1 MAPPPDSLYARG
13 FAADAETERSLRTG
27 LAGREVKIQRGRLP
41 VALRILAAEPSP
53 RLVFVDIDGVSDP
66 EAAARELASVCA
78 IGTALIAVG
87 STDTAPPRPFAAAG
101 MESPT
106 TWSSPCR
113 RQWCGTRVRPL
124 WTTCPSGPTRGASS
138 PSPEPP
144 AAASP
149 PLVAETA
156 RGVKADG
163 RSVLVVNLDPISHS
177 LSALL
182 GAGEGAGNLATVL
195 AALDSGDGL
204 DPEED
209 AAHSEATI
217 SPEQLDSIRAAAG
230 PGISLIAY
238 PRTGPLP
245 PSPPANVAS
254 AFLRHLA
261 NQAHVVLVA
270 GIVDPDT
277 RIEIMRQADARVLL
291 YEPTLLSISATVHCL
306 ALLGADC
313 PSTLVQCHA
322 RMRKSALS
330 SAQIRYALAERRPRH
345 RHSLRAGIACGRTR
359 REARPPSG
367 QGVSRGSASSVGT
380 HRQGPGPHRL
390 LNTTVHP
397 AKRRSGCG
405 HGDARLPYGTGSGFR
420 RATGPSVFAIPT
432 RGRPPDASA
441 VPHATASPPRRCRVP
456 SGSGSL

>member
-1 MAPPPDSLYARG
+1 M
-13 FAADAETERSLRTG
+13 
-27 LAGREVKIQRGRLP
+27 
-41 VALRILAAEPSP
+41 
-53 RLVFVDIDGVSDP
+53 
-66 EAAARELASVCA
+66 CA
-78 IGTALIAVG
+78 IGTALIALG
-87 STDTAPPRPFAAAG
+87 STDTAHLARSLLRHGVADYLVKPLSAAVVRDASATALDDLPERTYAGSVIAFAGA
-101 MESPT
+101 
-106 TWSSPCR
+106 
-113 RQWCGTRVRPL
+113 CG
-124 WTTCPSGPTRGASS
+124 SGVST
-138 PSPEPP
+138 
-144 AAASP
+144 
-149 PLVAETA
+149 LVAETA

-163 RSVLVVNLDPISHS
+163 RSVLVVDLDPISHS

-209 AAHSEATI
+209 AAHCEATI

-238 PRTGPLP
+238 RRTGLLP
-245 PSPPANVAS
+245 PSPAAHVAG

-330 SAQIRYALAERRPRH
+330 SAQIRYALAERRPDIVIPFEPALH
-345 RHSLRAGIACGRTR
+345 AGALGAKRDR
-359 REARPPSG
+359 PSG
-367 QGVSRGSASSVGT
+367 KAYLASV
-380 HRQGPGPHRL
+380 RQVLERTVKGPAP
-390 LNTTVHP
+390 
-397 AKRRSGCG
+397 
-405 HGDARLPYGTGSGFR
+405 TGS
-420 RATGPSVFAIPT
+420 
-432 RGRPPDASA
+432 
-441 VPHATASPPRRCRVP
+441 
-456 SGSGSL
+456 

>member
-87 STDTAPPRPFAAAG
+87 STDTARLARSLLRHGVADYLVKPLSAAVVRDASATALDDLPERTYAGSVIAFA
-101 MESPT
+101 
-106 TWSSPCR
+106 
-113 RQWCGTRVRPL
+113 
-124 WTTCPSGPTRGASS
+124 GASGS
-138 PSPEPP
+138 GVST
-144 AAASP
+144 
-149 PLVAETA
+149 LVAETA

-163 RSVLVVNLDPISHS
+163 RSVLVVDLDPISHS

-245 PSPPANVAS
+245 PSPPAHVAG

-330 SAQIRYALAERRPRH
+330 SAQIRYALAERRPDIVIPFEPALHAAALGAKRD
-345 RHSLRAGIACGRTR
+345 
-359 REARPPSG
+359 RPPG
-367 QGVSRGSASSVGT
+367 KAYLAAV
-380 HRQGPGPHRL
+380 RQVLERTAKGPAP
-390 LNTTVHP
+390 
-397 AKRRSGCG
+397 
-405 HGDARLPYGTGSGFR
+405 TGS
-420 RATGPSVFAIPT
+420 
-432 RGRPPDASA
+432 
-441 VPHATASPPRRCRVP
+441 
-456 SGSGSL
+456 